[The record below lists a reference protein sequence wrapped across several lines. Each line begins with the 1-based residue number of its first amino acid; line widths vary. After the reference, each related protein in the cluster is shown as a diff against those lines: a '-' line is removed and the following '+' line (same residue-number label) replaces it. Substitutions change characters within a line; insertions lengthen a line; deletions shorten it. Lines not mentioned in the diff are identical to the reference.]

1 MTSTAAILRD
11 LARVRAAFQLRAIEA
26 VITERDT
33 RCADLLPGN
42 AGHAGDRPAS
52 PASTAP
58 SPKLAGA
65 TDTDL
70 ARRHGTDPDWTLR
83 EIAKAKGAAK

>member
-42 AGHAGDRPAS
+42 AGNPDQQQAEDPRADR
-52 PASTAP
+52 
-58 SPKLAGA
+58 GIY
-65 TDTDL
+65 D
-70 ARRHGTDPDWTLR
+70 RGTMGPEW
-83 EIAKAKGAAK
+83 IAAQIAKGAAK